1 MRNNRSVASQPVE
14 PPALALDVTDRLRTS
29 DGTVVIDPPGDGYGY
44 WAGGPSAVFHDG
56 TYWLAYRLRRP
67 VTEGRGYANVVARS
81 QDGVHFETVATV
93 TSAQFECASLERPA
107 LVPLPGGGWR
117 LYVSCSTLNSKH
129 WWVESI
135 EAETVAGLATGHRT
149 VVLPGD
155 AATAWKDVVVSH
167 TPEHGWQM
175 WACRH
180 PLDGGDDAADRMDTW
195 YATSTDGLAWTFT
208 DAPALAANA
217 DSDDWDRRGR
227 RVGGV
232 APVDGVWMMLYDGRA
247 DASENWEERTALA
260 VGADPAHF
268 EPVPM
273 EPVGGHLRA
282 ATGLRYSSFLADP
295 GGGLRVYYET
305 SRPDGAHDLRTEYVP
320 RPFSDSQSE

>member
-1 MRNNRSVASQPVE
+1 V
-14 PPALALDVTDRLRTS
+14 
-29 DGTVVIDPPGDGYGY
+29 
-44 WAGGPSAVFHDG
+44 
-56 TYWLAYRLRRP
+56 
-67 VTEGRGYANVVARS
+67 
-81 QDGVHFETVATV
+81 
-93 TSAQFECASLERPA
+93 
-107 LVPLPGGGWR
+107 
-117 LYVSCSTLNSKH
+117 NSKH
-129 WWVESI
+129 WWVEAI
-135 EAETVAGLATGHRT
+135 EADTVAGLSEGRRT

-167 TPEHGWQM
+167 TAEHGWQM

-195 YATSTDGLAWTFT
+195 YATSADGLAWTFA
-208 DAPALAANA
+208 DIPALAANA
-217 DSDDWDRRGR
+217 ESDEWDRRGR

-232 APVDGVWMMLYDGRA
+232 ASVDGVWMMLYDGRA

-273 EPVGGHLRA
+273 EPIGGHLRA

-295 GGGLRVYYET
+295 GGGLRVYFET